1 MPLRE
6 AMLYK
11 RENENVNAKV
21 RCNVCAHQCLIPEDG
36 FGICRT
42 RQNRAGKLY
51 TLIYAEASSFN
62 ADPVEKKPLYHF
74 YPGSYVFSLGTISCN
89 FHCKHCQNWSISTAR
104 PGDIQTFT
112 ISPEEAVRRAKQA
125 HCNGIAWTYN
135 EPTIWFEYTYD
146 CAKLAKAEGLYT
158 VYVTNGYIS
167 EEALNEIAPF
177 LDAVNVDVKAFS
189 DSFYKRVCGARLEP
203 VLETCKRVLDKQ
215 IHLELTYLIIPGY
228 NDTREEIRQ
237 FADWVARLST
247 AIPLHFSRFYPAH
260 LMLDVPPTRTETLEM
275 AHELAKDAGIEY
287 VYLGNIPGHQYENT
301 YCPGCGEL
309 LILRMDYRVKRRIR
323 SPRCPACGRDINIIL

>member
-51 TLIYAEASSFN
+51 TLIYAEASSIN

-89 FHCKHCQNWSISTAR
+89 FHCKHCQNWGISTAR
-104 PGDIQTFT
+104 WGDIQTFA

-125 HCNGIAWTYN
+125 HCDGIAWTYN

-146 CAKLAKAEGLYT
+146 CARLAKAEGLYT

-237 FADWVARLST
+237 FADWVAGLST

-260 LMLDVPPTRTETLEM
+260 LMLDVPPTRIETLEM